1 MSPENARG
9 YLAGLAI
16 ANEFEIQELRSAPV
30 ELKLRQL
37 WTLMMS
43 ADLFENATQRETEVC
58 KILVKLPA
66 VEDLLIM
73 KAIAQRPQD
82 LRDIEGLLDAHPDAD
97 VDVVRKWVREF
108 SNAVTMP
115 DLLEEFE
122 KLLAGRRPRP

>member
-1 MSPENARG
+1 MSSMSPENARG

-58 KILVKLPA
+58 KIRERWMRLYQA
-66 VEDLLIM
+66 
-73 KAIAQRPQD
+73 
-82 LRDIEGLLDAHPDAD
+82 LRA
-97 VDVVRKWVREF
+97 
-108 SNAVTMP
+108 
-115 DLLEEFE
+115 
-122 KLLAGRRPRP
+122 